1 MKRHTLL
8 LCGSLLAAMLAGCAR
23 AHRPTFHRA
32 SMLFDPLPTLHNAGE
47 YSARTSWPTAS
58 TYIDDGEKIRYREQF
73 YDYQGTPFYGRDYF
87 IRRFTAVRE
96 GRGHR

>member
-1 MKRHTLL
+1 MKRPTLL
-8 LCGSLLAAMLAGCAR
+8 LCGSLLAAMLGGCAR

-32 SMLFDPLPTLHNAGE
+32 SMLFDPHPTLHNAVD

-58 TYIDDGEKIRYREQF
+58 SYIAGGETLYYRERF
-73 YDYQGTPFYGRDYF
+73 YDRQGSPFHGPDYF
-87 IRRFTAVRE
+87 VRRFTAVRE

>member
-8 LCGSLLAAMLAGCAR
+8 LCGSFLAAMLAGCAR
-23 AHRPTFHRA
+23 APRPAFYRA
-32 SMLFDPLPTLHNAGE
+32 SMLFDPHPTLHNAAE
-47 YSARTSWPTAS
+47 YSARASWPTAS
-58 TYIDDGEKIRYREQF
+58 TYIDDGENLRYRVRF
-73 YDYQGTPFYGRDYF
+73 YDHQGAPFHGRDYF

>member
-8 LCGSLLAAMLAGCAR
+8 LCGSLLAAMLAGCAG
-23 AHRPTFHRA
+23 AHRPTFYRA
-32 SMLFDPLPTLHNAGE
+32 SMLFDPIPTLHNAGE
-47 YSARTSWPTAS
+47 YAARAGWPTAS
-58 TYIDDGEKIRYREQF
+58 TYIDDGEQIRYRVQF
-73 YDYQGTPFYGRDYF
+73 YDYQGTPFHGRNYF